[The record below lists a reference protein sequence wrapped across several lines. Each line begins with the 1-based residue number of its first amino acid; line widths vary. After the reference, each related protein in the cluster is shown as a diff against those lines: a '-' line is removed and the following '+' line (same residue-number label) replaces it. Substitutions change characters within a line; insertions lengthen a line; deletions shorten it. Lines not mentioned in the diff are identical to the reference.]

1 MKLSMLVFTVISFGL
16 TRAGFAADN
25 YSDWAAQGYR
35 WINVDGLRA
44 GISQEG
50 VLRHTGH
57 RTDTEEVELAESVRA
72 YYLIPGTLAR
82 VIQNDPA
89 RGMSQIRLA
98 GITRDLWTYTKYL
111 SKRPIVDPYGIVET
125 PENAGI
131 ILSGTTERITLPQH
145 SDVKRDLDSIRSEL
159 PAGSPSPAPSISPVS
174 STESRTIR
182 IEMNQQK

>member
-35 WINVDGLRA
+35 WINVDGIRA

-57 RTDTEEVELAESVRA
+57 RSDTEEVELAESVRA
-72 YYLIPGTLAR
+72 YYLITGTLAR
-82 VIQNDPA
+82 VIQNDPGK
-89 RGMSQIRLA
+89 GMSRIRLA
-98 GITRDLWTYTKYL
+98 GSTRDLWTYRKYL
-111 SKRPIVDPYGIVET
+111 SKRPITDPYGSVET

-131 ILSGTTERITLPQH
+131 ILTATERIDLPQH
-145 SDVKRDLDSIRSEL
+145 PDVKRD
-159 PAGSPSPAPSISPVS
+159 
-174 STESRTIR
+174 
-182 IEMNQQK
+182 

>member
-159 PAGSPSPAPSISPVS
+159 PASGPSPVPSISPVS
-174 STESRTIR
+174 STESKTIR

>member
-1 MKLSMLVFTVISFGL
+1 MKLSMLVFTVFSFGL
-16 TRAGFAADN
+16 TRAAFAADN
-25 YSDWAAQGYR
+25 YSDLAAQGYR

-82 VIQNDPA
+82 VIQNDPGK
-89 RGMSQIRLA
+89 GMSQIRLA
-98 GITRDLWTYTKYL
+98 GITRDLWTHTKYL
-111 SKRPIVDPYGIVET
+111 SSRPITDPYGIVET

-131 ILSGTTERITLPQH
+131 ILTGTTERIDLPQYP
-145 SDVKRDLDSIRSEL
+145 DVKRDLDSIRSEL
-159 PAGSPSPAPSISPVS
+159 PTSGPSPAPSINPVS
-174 STESRTIR
+174 STEFRTMR

>member
-16 TRAGFAADN
+16 TRVAFAADN

-57 RTDTEEVELAESVRA
+57 RTDTEEIELAESVRA
-72 YYLIPGTLAR
+72 YYLIPGTLAQ
-82 VIQNDPA
+82 VIQSDPA
-89 RGMSQIRLA
+89 KGMSQIRLA

-131 ILSGTTERITLPQH
+131 ILGGTTESINLPQH
-145 SDVKRDLDSIRSEL
+145 PDVKRDLDSIRSEL

>member
-1 MKLSMLVFTVISFGL
+1 MKLSMLVFTVISFAL
-16 TRAGFAADN
+16 TRAAFAADN
-25 YSDWAAQGYR
+25 YSDWVAQGYR

-44 GISQEG
+44 GISKEG

-89 RGMSQIRLA
+89 KGMSQIRLA

-131 ILSGTTERITLPQH
+131 IETAKTERIDLPQH
-145 SDVKRDLDSIRSEL
+145 PDVKRDLDSVRSQL
-159 PAGSPSPAPSISPVS
+159 PTSGPAPAPSISPVS
-174 STESRTIR
+174 SIESGTIR

>member
-1 MKLSMLVFTVISFGL
+1 MKLSMLVFTVISFGV
-16 TRAGFAADN
+16 TGAAFAADN
-25 YSDWAAQGYR
+25 YSVWAAQGYR

-82 VIQNDPA
+82 VIQNDPGK
-89 RGMSQIRLA
+89 GMSQIRLA

-111 SKRPIVDPYGIVET
+111 SKRPIADPYGIVET

-131 ILSGTTERITLPQH
+131 ILIGNSEKIDLPQH
-145 SDVKRDLDSIRSEL
+145 PDVKRDLASVSTEL
-159 PAGSPSPAPSISPVS
+159 PASGPSPAASINPVS
-174 STESRTIR
+174 STEFRTIR

>member
-1 MKLSMLVFTVISFGL
+1 MNLSMLVFTVISFGL
-16 TRAGFAADN
+16 ARAAFAADD
-25 YSDWAAQGYR
+25 YSVWAAQGYR
-35 WINVDGLRA
+35 WISVDGLRA
-44 GISQEG
+44 GISKEG

-72 YYLIPGTLAR
+72 YYLIPGTLAK

-89 RGMSQIRLA
+89 KGMSQIRMA

-111 SKRPIVDPYGIVET
+111 SKRPITDPYGIVET

-131 ILSGTTERITLPQH
+131 ILTGTERIDLRQH
-145 SDVKRDLDSIRSEL
+145 PDVKRDLDSVRSEL
-159 PAGSPSPAPSISPVS
+159 PASGPSPAPSISPVS
-174 STESRTIR
+174 STEFRTIR

>member
-1 MKLSMLVFTVISFGL
+1 MKVSMLVFTVISFGL

>member
-1 MKLSMLVFTVISFGL
+1 MKLSMLVFTVISLGL
-16 TRAGFAADN
+16 TRVAFAADK

-57 RTDTEEVELAESVRA
+57 RTDTEEIELAESVRA
-72 YYLIPGTLAR
+72 YYLIPGTLAW
-82 VIQNDPA
+82 VIQSDPA
-89 RGMSQIRLA
+89 KGMSQIRLA

-131 ILSGTTERITLPQH
+131 ILGGTTESIYLPQH
-145 SDVKRDLDSIRSEL
+145 PDVKRDLDSIRSEL